1 MPLKS
6 IYGIKLLIMQLNK
19 ASVLAKHFK
28 KKKKTSLFISVM
40 AYLRGACTRSATYS
54 LFWLFLLL
62 PLRIFI
68 PVWYITSA
76 SCICRLLVAS
86 SSAKNKM
93 LNALKWILI
102 LHQLFTKHQHV
113 FCLLRIQTQLMM
125 FHSLQS

>member
-6 IYGIKLLIMQLNK
+6 IYGINLLIMQLNK

-28 KKKKTSLFISVM
+28 KKTTSLFISVM

-93 LNALKWILI
+93 LNTLKWILI

-113 FCLLRIQTQLMM
+113 FCLLRIQTPLMI
-125 FHSLQS
+125 FHYLQS